1 MPQYKLFWGD
11 SHTNLHLGGSLGR
24 SGEGD
29 LPHGEAG
36 SNLVE
41 CLAKSAEHARKV
53 LDFWPMA
60 YYPYTYVWDKG
71 LRAERWRAQDEVDTA
86 WAAVCDLS
94 EDRTSAGEFVVFPGY
109 EWQGDGRCGDHNV
122 FFYEGHPPIFRS
134 RALPELY
141 SEIRRLNVRAMA
153 IPHHTAYLVGVR
165 GKDWR
170 VHDQDISP
178 FAEIYSKHGCSESDE
193 ELIGLRENRHMGP
206 GVSGGTITDALDRGL
221 KIGIIASNDSLY
233 GVGGVHGW
241 GLMGCYA
248 ETLTR
253 RSMWEAFHS
262 RRLYGVTGDR
272 IELDFTVEGAVMGSE
287 IKHRRAARTV
297 ARVRG
302 CDALDRIELLRNN
315 RVIATHCHNGSW
327 RIPTGNER
335 GSFKL
340 RVEVGWGARP
350 EDIPDLPERDWRCAI
365 QLSSGSVIA
374 AEPCW
379 KTMGQWVG
387 LLGGRS
393 CEFGFHTVQNP
404 PHDEVPSEATIFEL
418 GGTPSDVITIQLEGK
433 IVEMTLAEAMSKSR
447 IVDHMDE
454 MGDYIR
460 KEHGIDLQTLERPDW
475 LYFCGHKVKIHRAI
489 PECGFTASLEHVDT
503 DPPPGVNHYRVRV
516 SQRNGQMAWSSP
528 IWVDNT

>member
-193 ELIGLRENRHMGP
+193 ILRHDLPMLITTN
-206 GVSGGTITDALDRGL
+206 LDMDEISR
-221 KIGIIASNDSLY
+221 KYKEDVAS
-233 GVGGVHGW
+233 
-241 GLMGCYA
+241 
-248 ETLTR
+248 
-253 RSMWEAFHS
+253 
-262 RRLYGVTGDR
+262 RLY
-272 IELDFTVEGAVMGSE
+272 
-287 IKHRRAARTV
+287 
-297 ARVRG
+297 
-302 CDALDRIELLRNN
+302 
-315 RVIATHCHNGSW
+315 
-327 RIPTGNER
+327 
-335 GSFKL
+335 
-340 RVEVGWGARP
+340 
-350 EDIPDLPERDWRCAI
+350 
-365 QLSSGSVIA
+365 
-374 AEPCW
+374 
-379 KTMGQWVG
+379 
-387 LLGGRS
+387 
-393 CEFGFHTVQNP
+393 
-404 PHDEVPSEATIFEL
+404 
-418 GGTPSDVITIQLEGK
+418 
-433 IVEMTLAEAMSKSR
+433 EMTGGNFPVLPA
-447 IVDHMDE
+447 VD
-454 MGDYIR
+454 R
-460 KEHGIDLQTLERPDW
+460 R
-475 LYFCGHKVKIHRAI
+475 R
-489 PECGFTASLEHVDT
+489 
-503 DPPPGVNHYRVRV
+503 
-516 SQRNGQMAWSSP
+516 QR
-528 IWVDNT
+528 